1 MNATGIQAK
10 LKAKGQAMTL
20 THAVAGVYDPV
31 TGSMAGATTTTST
44 VYGITTNYSS
54 ITRLAS
60 ANKPDSLI
68 LAGDK
73 QAIIDAVSVVPVPGD
88 TLTIA
93 GEVWK
98 IIAVDSV
105 APAGVAMLFKCQ
117 VRK

>member
-1 MNATGIQAK
+1 MNAASIQAT
-10 LKAKGQAMTL
+10 LKSKGQAMTL
-20 THAVAGVYDPV
+20 THAVAGVYDQV

-73 QAIIDAVSVVPVPGD
+73 QAIIDGISCPLPGD
-88 TLTIA
+88 TLTIQGVA
-93 GEVWK
+93 WK
-98 IIAVDSV
+98 IIAVDKV
-105 APAGVAMLFKCQ
+105 APSGSVLLVKCQ